1 MVMIPVGGGRF
12 RTIVANLLFY
22 GVGLVLPV
30 VALILDRHPM
40 TIATAG
46 VLLVGFGVF
55 AARDL
60 RARRRHKDGV

>member
-1 MVMIPVGGGRF
+1 
-12 RTIVANLLFY
+12 
-22 GVGLVLPV
+22 
-30 VALILDRHPM
+30 M